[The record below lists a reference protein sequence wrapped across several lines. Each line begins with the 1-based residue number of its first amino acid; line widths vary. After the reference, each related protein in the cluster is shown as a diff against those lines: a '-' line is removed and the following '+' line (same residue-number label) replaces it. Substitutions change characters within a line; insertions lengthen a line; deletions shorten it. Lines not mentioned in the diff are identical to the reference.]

1 MERQFISRTIAQNL
15 NPLIGATSNDTL
27 CNLHSLLEGQA
38 ALIADR
44 SPSTRVD
51 GELSV
56 QLLQLTAAAL
66 SYEIQQSPQTL

>member
-1 MERQFISRTIAQNL
+1 MKRQLISRAIAQTL

-27 CNLHSLLEGQA
+27 CNLHSMLEGQA

-44 SPSTRVD
+44 SPGTRVD

-56 QLLQLTAAAL
+56 QLLQLTTAAL
-66 SYEIQQSPQTL
+66 SYEIQQSPQML